1 MKKVE
6 ITYEVT
12 RRYSETFNVTDD
24 EYYMIEMDGEI
35 PVRIQKDLEAGA
47 ASDDSYESTDWAAVD
62 GDTGRDLV
70 YWKEK

>member
-12 RRYSETFNVTDD
+12 RRYSETFNVTAD
-24 EYYMIEMDGEI
+24 EYYIIAMNGEI
-35 PVRIQKDLEAGA
+35 PIWIKKDLENGVK
-47 ASDDSYESTDWAAVD
+47 SDDSYESTDWAAVE
-62 GDTGRDLV
+62 GDTGKDLV